1 MTPLLRSMWQN
12 FRPFPSIW
20 LKFSHIELWNSVF
33 SRKQLNPQKFFFQ
46 CMGDSSTETTWLYL
60 VGLLNTDS
68 TVHCRLSYSRSQKNV
83 YFLVFLVASQ
93 NKQISRILAKIH
105 GWILNTPCSLTFFF
119 RVFGD
124 LWDTKEWW
132 VLLRSFLKNV
142 KECKERNVLLQ
153 RT

>member
-20 LKFSHIELWNSVF
+20 LKFSHIELWNNVF
-33 SRKQLNPQKFFFQ
+33 GHKQLNPQKFFLQ

-83 YFLVFLVASQ
+83 YFLVFLVPSQ
-93 NKQISRILAKIH
+93 NKQISRILAKIQ
-105 GWILNTPCSLTFFF
+105 GWILKHAMFFNILF
-119 RVFGD
+119 S
-124 LWDTKEWW
+124 
-132 VLLRSFLKNV
+132 SFWRLMRHK
-142 KECKERNVLLQ
+142 RMMGSFAFFS
-153 RT
+153 